1 MLIAQNFPLNI
12 IKVEA
17 VERNLVIARYRRRR
31 SSAIEGFTDG
41 DFEAL
46 FAQSQGGQTIDVEV
60 VCDEQH
66 SQIDSPFQPLTEVE
80 LAEKQRLEA
89 VIIGAVWS
97 AGKALQQLRDQKLYR
112 DTHTSFE
119 RYCREQFGHSRSL
132 SDYLIAGAN
141 IYENLTTNRCQI
153 LPTTEFQVRPLGV
166 LENSDQ
172 VVAWEKAVEI
182 ANGKVPTHRI
192 VKQVVREMTRDEK
205 DNPFELGEVVGI
217 MSLDNPDLKG
227 KNGCWAIV
235 TGLSKNTCDLQTW
248 DSELE
253 GVEIEFLQEL
263 EYTEEDCQTIQ
274 KLHGRISRLQK
285 GSELEG
291 TAKGVLRLLGKIER
305 PYLTP
310 LEEEM
315 LKLVEK
321 VYA

>member
-1 MLIAQNFPLNI
+1 MP
-12 IKVEA
+12 
-17 VERNLVIARYRRRR
+17 
-31 SSAIEGFTDG
+31 
-41 DFEAL
+41 
-46 FAQSQGGQTIDVEV
+46 TIDVEV
-60 VCDEQH
+60 VSNE
-66 SQIDSPFQPLTEVE
+66 SSSTIDNPFQPLSE
-80 LAEKQRLEA
+80 AEQSEKKRLEG
-89 VIIGAVWS
+89 VVSEAVWN
-97 AGKALQQLRDQKLYR
+97 AGKALRELRDKKLYR

-119 RYCREQFGHSRSL
+119 RYCREQFGHSRQK

-141 IYENLTTNRCQI
+141 IYHNLTTNRCEI

-172 VVAWEKAVEI
+172 VVAWEKSVEI

-192 VKQVVREMTRDEK
+192 VKQVVREMTREEK

-227 KNGCWAIV
+227 KNGCWAVV
-235 TGLSKNTCDLQTW
+235 TGVSKNTCDLQTW

-285 GSELEG
+285 VSDLEG

-310 LEEEM
+310 FEEEM

-321 VYA
+321 VYG